1 MIQLLN
7 FFTVAEAPGGGGFY
21 TPWASFPSDHQVA
34 ELWIDCKTFAT
45 GQVDVTLESSV
56 DGDAIQT
63 VSGPTSINAA
73 GLTRSELTDK
83 LAPMIRLKVQESGGA
98 TTAGM
103 VISVWVIP
111 KIGG

>member
-7 FFTVAEAPGGGGFY
+7 FFTVAEASGGAGFY

-34 ELWIDCKTFAT
+34 ELWIDCKTFAS
-45 GQVDVTLESSV
+45 GQVNITLESSV
-56 DGDAIQT
+56 DGDATQV
-63 VSGPTSINAA
+63 VSGPTAIAAA

-83 LAPMIRLKVQESGGA
+83 LAPMIRLKVQETGGA
-98 TTAGM
+98 TASM